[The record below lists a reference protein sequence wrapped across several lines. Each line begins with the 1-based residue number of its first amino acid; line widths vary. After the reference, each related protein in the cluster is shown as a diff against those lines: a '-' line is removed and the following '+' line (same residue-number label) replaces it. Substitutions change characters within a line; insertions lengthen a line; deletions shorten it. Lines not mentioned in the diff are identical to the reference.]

1 MAIRWKRLAQ
11 RQWDTRDAIAR
22 SVAAEWLDSMGEETA
37 ATKDTGARLRRR
49 SNTSPATWLYNIFPV
64 LKWLRAYQPNWLRAD
79 LIAGVTLAAY
89 LMPAGLADSSLA
101 NLPPEAGLYACL
113 FSGFVFWLF
122 CSSRHT
128 AITVTSAIS
137 VLVGA
142 SLGDLAGG
150 DPSRF
155 WALASCTALIVGVL
169 SFIAWMA
176 KAGVIVNFISESVL
190 VGFKCGIA
198 LFIASTQLPKLF
210 GFKGSHGDFWERSGY
225 FFSHLRETNMT
236 SLLLGLGAFAVLLL
250 GKRFLKNK
258 PVSLFVVIAGIVAAA
273 TMDLG
278 TLGVK
283 LLGQVPQGLPPFGLP
298 AVHVSDLNDLLP
310 LALGCFLLGMV
321 ETAALGRTFAVKHGY
336 RFDANQE
343 LLGIAS
349 ANVMAGLG
357 HGFPVSGGMSQ
368 SLVNESSGARTPL
381 SGFIASL
388 LMLLIVLFVSGALRY
403 LPQPVLAAIVL
414 MAVTGLFKLTA
425 LKHFWRADREEFV
438 VAIAALLGV
447 LSSGLL
453 RGVLIGAIIS
463 LVQLLR
469 RASRPHVAFLGR
481 IPGTRRFSDRARHPD
496 NELIHGV
503 LIFRPESG
511 LVYFNVDNVCDS
523 ILSRVRAEPTPPKIV
538 ILDLSASP
546 HMDIQACD
554 VVMNMADDIK
564 GAGARLQI
572 VEARSSVRDRL
583 RAEGMEEHVS
593 QVNRFT
599 SVADAVEDFQKGSD
613 PTTNK

>member
-1 MAIRWKRLAQ
+1 
-11 RQWDTRDAIAR
+11 
-22 SVAAEWLDSMGEETA
+22 MGKEIA
-37 ATKDTGARLRRR
+37 ATKEASALESITSQSRPTTPRR
-49 SNTSPATWLYNIFPV
+49 WYNIFPA
-64 LKWLRAYQPNWLRAD
+64 LTWLRAYQPKWLRAD

-89 LMPAGLADSSLA
+89 LMPAGLADASLA
-101 NLPPEAGLYACL
+101 NLPAEAGLYACL
-113 FSGFVFWLF
+113 FSGLVFWLF

-169 SFIAWMA
+169 AFIAWLA

-225 FFSHLRETNMT
+225 FLSHLGDTNT
-236 SLLLGLGAFAVLLL
+236 ASLLLGLAALAVLLL
-250 GKRFLKNK
+250 GRRFLKNK
-258 PVSLFVVIAGIVAAA
+258 PVALLVVVAGIVVASS
-273 TMDLG
+273 MDLG
-278 TLGVK
+278 SLGVK
-283 LLGQVPQGLPPFGLP
+283 LLGAVPQGLPPFGLP
-298 AVHVSDLNDLLP
+298 AVHLSDLNELLP

-321 ETAALGRTFAVKHGY
+321 ETAALGRMFAVKHGY
-336 RFDANQE
+336 RFDPNQE
-343 LLGIAS
+343 LLGIAG
-349 ANVMAGLG
+349 ANVTAGLG

-368 SLVNESSGARTPL
+368 SLVNESGGARTPL
-381 SGFIASL
+381 SGFIAAL
-388 LMLLIVLFVSGALRY
+388 LMLLIVLFVSGALRF

-414 MAVTGLFKLTA
+414 MAVTGLFNVTA
-425 LKHFWRADREEFV
+425 LRHLWRADRSEFV

-447 LSSGLL
+447 LGAGLL

-481 IPGTRRFSDRARHPD
+481 IPGTRRFSDMTRHPD
-496 NELIHGV
+496 NEPV
-503 LIFRPESG
+503 SG
-511 LVYFNVDNVCDS
+511 ALLVRVEAALLYFNAEHVRDAVAAR
-523 ILSRVRAEPTPPKIV
+523 LRAEATPPKIV

-546 HMDIQACD
+546 HMDIQACG

-564 GAGARLQI
+564 AAGARLQI

-583 RAEGMEEHVS
+583 RAEGIEEHVS

-599 SVADAVEDFQKGSD
+599 SVADAIEDFQK
-613 PTTNK
+613 TAIQ

>member
-1 MAIRWKRLAQ
+1 
-11 RQWDTRDAIAR
+11 
-22 SVAAEWLDSMGEETA
+22 MGKEI
-37 ATKDTGARLRRR
+37 
-49 SNTSPATWLYNIFPV
+49 PATNDTTADFERASSESRATARRWWYNIFPV
-64 LKWLRAYQPNWLRAD
+64 LAWLRGYQPKWLRAD

-89 LMPAGLADSSLA
+89 LMPAGLADASLA
-101 NLPPEAGLYACL
+101 NLPPEPGLYACL
-113 FSGFVFWLF
+113 FSGFVFCLF

-155 WALASCTALIVGVL
+155 WALASCTALIVGGL
-169 SFIAWMA
+169 SFIAWLA

-225 FFSHLRETNMT
+225 FFSHLRDTNLA
-236 SLLLGLGAFAVLLL
+236 SLLLGLGALAVLLL

-258 PVSLFVVIAGIVAAA
+258 PVALFVVIAGIVAASI
-273 TMDLG
+273 MDLG
-278 TLGVK
+278 SLGVK

-298 AVHVSDLNDLLP
+298 AVHLPDLNDLLP
-310 LALGCFLLGMV
+310 LALSCFLLGMV
-321 ETAALGRTFAVKHGY
+321 ETAALGRMFAVKHGY

-343 LLGIAS
+343 LLGIAR

-368 SLVNESSGARTPL
+368 SLVNEGGGARTPL
-381 SGFIASL
+381 SGFIAAL

-414 MAVTGLFKLTA
+414 IAVTGLFRVAA
-425 LKHFWRADREEFV
+425 LRHLWRADRTEFV

-511 LVYFNVDNVCDS
+511 LVSFNVDNVCDS

-554 VVMNMADDIK
+554 VVMN
-564 GAGARLQI
+564 
-572 VEARSSVRDRL
+572 
-583 RAEGMEEHVS
+583 
-593 QVNRFT
+593 
-599 SVADAVEDFQKGSD
+599 
-613 PTTNK
+613 

>member
-1 MAIRWKRLAQ
+1 
-11 RQWDTRDAIAR
+11 
-22 SVAAEWLDSMGEETA
+22 MGNETA
-37 ATKDTGARLRRR
+37 ATKETATELQPTESESQPAARRR
-49 SNTSPATWLYNIFPV
+49 WNNIIPALT
-64 LKWLRAYQPNWLRAD
+64 WLRAYQPQWLRAD
-79 LIAGVTLAAY
+79 LIAGITLAAY
-89 LMPAGLADSSLA
+89 LMPAGLADASLA
-101 NLPPEAGLYACL
+101 NVTPEAGLYACL
-113 FSGFVFWLF
+113 FSGLVFWLF

-128 AITVTSAIS
+128 AVTVTSAIS

-150 DPSRF
+150 DASRF
-155 WALASCTALIVGVL
+155 WALASCTALIVCAL
-169 SFIAWMA
+169 AFIAWLA

-210 GFKGSHGDFWERSGY
+210 GFKGSHGDFWERSGH
-225 FFSHLRETNMT
+225 FFSHLGETNT
-236 SLLLGLGAFAVLLL
+236 ASLLLGLGALAVLLL

-258 PVSLFVVIAGIVAAA
+258 PVALFIVIAGIVAAA
-273 TMDLG
+273 SMDIG
-278 TLGVK
+278 RFGVK

-321 ETAALGRTFAVKHGY
+321 ETAALGRMFAVKHGY

-368 SLVNESSGARTPL
+368 SLVNESGGARTPL

-388 LMLLIVLFVSGALRY
+388 LMLLIVLFVSGVLRY
-403 LPQPVLAAIVL
+403 LPQPILAAIVL
-414 MAVTGLFKLTA
+414 MAVTGLFNVTA
-425 LKHFWRADREEFV
+425 LRHLWRADRAELV
-438 VAIAALLGV
+438 VATAALLGV
-447 LSSGLL
+447 LGSGLL
-453 RGVLIGAIIS
+453 RGVLIGAVIS

-469 RASRPHVAFLGR
+469 AASRPHVAFLGR
-481 IPGTRRFSDRARHPD
+481 IPGTSRFSDRERHPD
-496 NELIHGV
+496 NELIPGV

-511 LVYFNVDNVCDS
+511 LVYFNIDHVCAA
-523 ILSRVRAEPTPPKIV
+523 ILGRVSATPALPRLV
-538 ILDLSASP
+538 ILDFSAAPRVDLQSA
-546 HMDIQACD
+546 QALGD
-554 VVMNMADDIK
+554 LANELTAK
-564 GAGARLQI
+564 GFQFQA

-583 RAEGMEEHVS
+583 RSEGVDAKLGGI
-593 QVNRFT
+593 NRFR
-599 SVADAVEDFQKGSD
+599 SVADAVEDFQKTAS
-613 PTTNK
+613 K

>member
-1 MAIRWKRLAQ
+1 MGGRIPGAPPQKASRLK
-11 RQWDTRDAIAR
+11 
-22 SVAAEWLDSMGEETA
+22 SLDSMGKETA
-37 ATKDTGARLRRR
+37 ATKETATELQSTESESQPAARGRW
-49 SNTSPATWLYNIFPV
+49 NNIIPALT
-64 LKWLRAYQPNWLRAD
+64 WLRAYQPQWLRAD
-79 LIAGVTLAAY
+79 LIAGITLAAY
-89 LMPAGLADSSLA
+89 LMPAGLADASLA
-101 NLPPEAGLYACL
+101 NVPPEAGLYACL
-113 FSGFVFWLF
+113 FSGLVFWLF

-128 AITVTSAIS
+128 AVTVTSAIS

-150 DPSRF
+150 DASRF
-155 WALASCTALIVGVL
+155 WALASCTALIVGAL
-169 SFIAWMA
+169 AFIAWLA

-225 FFSHLRETNMT
+225 FFSHLRETNEA
-236 SLLLGLGAFAVLLL
+236 SLLLGLCALALLLL

-258 PVSLFVVIAGIVAAA
+258 PVALFVVIAGILAAA
-273 TMDLG
+273 SMDLG
-278 TLGVK
+278 KLGVK
-283 LLGQVPQGLPPFGLP
+283 LLGEVPQGMPPFGLP
-298 AVHVSDLNDLLP
+298 AIHASDLNDLLP
-310 LALGCFLLGMV
+310 LALACFLLGAV
-321 ETAALGRTFAVKHGY
+321 ESAAIGRMFAVKHGY

-343 LLGIAS
+343 LLGIAG

-368 SLVNESSGARTPL
+368 SLVNESGGARTPL
-381 SGFIASL
+381 SGFIAAL

-403 LPQPVLAAIVL
+403 LPQPVLAAVVL
-414 MAVTGLFKLTA
+414 MAVTGLFKVTA

-523 ILSRVRAEPTPPKIV
+523 ILSRVRAEPTPPKLV
-538 ILDLSASP
+538 VLDLSAAPRVDLQSA
-546 HMDIQACD
+546 HALGG
-554 VVMNMADDIK
+554 MADELTAK
-564 GAGARLQI
+564 GIQFQA
-572 VEARSSVRDRL
+572 VEPRSSVRDRL
-583 RAEGMEEHVS
+583 RNEGVDGKLGG
-593 QVNRFT
+593 VNRFT
-599 SVADAVEDFQKGSD
+599 SVADAIEHFQKNAD
-613 PTTNK
+613 QRR

>member
-1 MAIRWKRLAQ
+1 
-11 RQWDTRDAIAR
+11 
-22 SVAAEWLDSMGEETA
+22 MGKEI
-37 ATKDTGARLRRR
+37 
-49 SNTSPATWLYNIFPV
+49 PATNDRAADFEPASSESSAAVRRWWYNMFPAV
-64 LKWLRAYQPNWLRAD
+64 AWLRGYQPKWLRAD

-89 LMPAGLADSSLA
+89 LMPAGLADASLA
-101 NLPPEAGLYACL
+101 NLPPQAGLYACL
-113 FSGFVFWLF
+113 FSGLVFWLF

-169 SFIAWMA
+169 AFIAWLA

-225 FFSHLRETNMT
+225 FFSHLLDTNVA
-236 SLLLGLGAFAVLLL
+236 SLLLRLCALAVLLL

-258 PVSLFVVIAGIVAAA
+258 PVALFVVIAGIIVASS
-273 TMDLG
+273 MDLG
-278 TLGVK
+278 SLGVK

-298 AVHVSDLNDLLP
+298 AVHPSDLNDLLP

-321 ETAALGRTFAVKHGY
+321 ETAALGRMFAVKHGY
-336 RFDANQE
+336 RFDPNQE
-343 LLGIAS
+343 LLGIAGS
-349 ANVMAGLG
+349 NVMAGLG

-368 SLVNESSGARTPL
+368 SLVNESGGARTPL

-388 LMLLIVLFVSGALRY
+388 LMLLIVLFVSGALRH

-414 MAVTGLFKLTA
+414 MAVTGLFKVTA

-523 ILSRVRAEPTPPKIV
+523 ILSRVRAEPTPPKLV
-538 ILDLSASP
+538 VLDLSAAPRVDLQSA
-546 HMDIQACD
+546 HALGG
-554 VVMNMADDIK
+554 MADELTGK
-564 GAGARLQI
+564 GIRFQA
-572 VEARSSVRDRL
+572 VEPRASVRDRL
-583 RAEGMEEHVS
+583 RNECVDGKLGG
-593 QVNRFT
+593 VNRFT
-599 SVADAVEDFQKGSD
+599 TVADAIEA
-613 PTTNK
+613 

>member
-1 MAIRWKRLAQ
+1 MGGGISRTPSQKA
-11 RQWDTRDAIAR
+11 
-22 SVAAEWLDSMGEETA
+22 SWLKWVGTMGKDIA
-37 ATKDTGARLRRR
+37 ATKETAENLEPTRSESQAAARRG
-49 SNTSPATWLYNIFPV
+49 WYNIFPA
-64 LKWLRAYQPNWLRAD
+64 LTWLRAYQPKWLRAD

-89 LMPAGLADSSLA
+89 LMPAGLADASLA

-113 FSGFVFWLF
+113 FSGLVFWLF

-128 AITVTSAIS
+128 AVTVTSAIS

-150 DPSRF
+150 DASRF
-155 WALASCTALIVGVL
+155 WALASCTALIVGAL
-169 SFIAWMA
+169 AFIAWLA

-210 GFKGSHGDFWERSGY
+210 GFKGSHGDFWERAGY
-225 FFSHLRETNMT
+225 FFSHLWETNT
-236 SLLLGLGAFAVLLL
+236 ASLLLGIGALGLLLL

-258 PVSLFVVIAGIVAAA
+258 PVALFVVIAGIVVAAS
-273 TMDLG
+273 MDLG
-278 TLGVK
+278 SLGVK

-321 ETAALGRTFAVKHGY
+321 ETAALGRMFAVKHGY

-343 LLGIAS
+343 LLGIAG

-368 SLVNESSGARTPL
+368 SLVNESGGARTPL
-381 SGFIASL
+381 SGFIAAL
-388 LMLLIVLFVSGALRY
+388 LVLLIVLFLSAALRD

-414 MAVTGLFKLTA
+414 MAVTGLFKLSV
-425 LKHFWRADREEFV
+425 LKHLWRADRAEFV
-438 VAIAALLGV
+438 VAMAALLGV
-447 LSSGLL
+447 LGSGLL
-453 RGVLIGAIIS
+453 RGVMIGAVIS

-469 RASRPHVAFLGR
+469 TASRPHVAFLGR
-481 IPGTRRFSDRARHPD
+481 IPGSRRFSDRQRHPD
-496 NELIHGV
+496 NELIPGV

-511 LVYFNVDNVCDS
+511 LVYFNIDHVCTA
-523 ILSRVRAEPTPPKIV
+523 ILGRVSAAPTLPRLV
-538 ILDLSASP
+538 ILDFSAAPRVDLQSAQALGDLSNELTAKGLQV
-546 HMDIQACD
+546 QA
-554 VVMNMADDIK
+554 
-564 GAGARLQI
+564 

-583 RAEGMEEHVS
+583 RNEGVDAKLGGI
-593 QVNRFT
+593 NRFS
-599 SVADAVEDFQKGSD
+599 SVADAVEDFQKTAIKVND
-613 PTTNK
+613 

>member
-1 MAIRWKRLAQ
+1 
-11 RQWDTRDAIAR
+11 
-22 SVAAEWLDSMGEETA
+22 MGKEI
-37 ATKDTGARLRRR
+37 
-49 SNTSPATWLYNIFPV
+49 PATNDTTADFEPASSESSATARRWWYNIFPA
-64 LKWLRAYQPNWLRAD
+64 LAWLRGYQPKWLRAD

-89 LMPAGLADSSLA
+89 LMPAGLADASLA
-101 NLPPEAGLYACL
+101 NLPPQAGLYACL
-113 FSGFVFWLF
+113 FSGLVFWLF

-155 WALASCTALIVGVL
+155 WALASCTALIVGGL
-169 SFIAWMA
+169 ALIAWLA

-225 FFSHLRETNMT
+225 FLSHLGDTNT
-236 SLLLGLGAFAVLLL
+236 ASLLLGLAALAVLLL
-250 GKRFLKNK
+250 GRRFLKNK
-258 PVSLFVVIAGIVAAA
+258 PVALLVVVAGIVVASS
-273 TMDLG
+273 MDLG
-278 TLGVK
+278 SLGVK

-321 ETAALGRTFAVKHGY
+321 ESAALGRMFATKHGY
-336 RFDANQE
+336 RFDPNQE
-343 LLGIAS
+343 LLGIAG
-349 ANVMAGLG
+349 ANAMAGLG

-368 SLVNESSGARTPL
+368 SLVNESGGARTPL
-381 SGFIASL
+381 SGFIAAL

-403 LPQPVLAAIVL
+403 LPQPVLAAVVL
-414 MAVTGLFKLTA
+414 MAVRGLFKVTA

-481 IPGTRRFSDRARHPD
+481 IPGARRFSDIARHPD
-496 NELIHGV
+496 NEPIRGAL
-503 LIFRPESG
+503 LFRTEAS
-511 LVYFNVDNVCDS
+511 LLYFNADYVRDTVMKRASEMGAGLHLAVCD
-523 ILSRVRAEPTPPKIV
+523 LST
-538 ILDLSASP
+538 SP
-546 HMDIQACD
+546 HVDLQSAHTLAS
-554 VVMNMADDIK
+554 MADEL
-564 GAGARLQI
+564 GATGIRFQA
-572 VEARSSVRDRL
+572 VEPRSSVRDRFRREAVDAKL
-583 RAEGMEEHVS
+583 GG
-593 QVNRFT
+593 VNRFT
-599 SVADAVEDFQKGSD
+599 TVADAIEDFQK
-613 PTTNK
+613 TAI

>member
-1 MAIRWKRLAQ
+1 
-11 RQWDTRDAIAR
+11 
-22 SVAAEWLDSMGEETA
+22 V
-37 ATKDTGARLRRR
+37 
-49 SNTSPATWLYNIFPV
+49 YNIIPAFT
-64 LKWLRAYQPNWLRAD
+64 WLRAYQPKWVRAD

-89 LMPAGLADSSLA
+89 LMPAGLADASLA
-101 NLPPEAGLYACL
+101 NLPAEAGLYACL
-113 FSGFVFWLF
+113 FSGLVFWLF

-150 DPSRF
+150 DASRF
-155 WALASCTALIVGVL
+155 WALASCTALIVGGL
-169 SFIAWMA
+169 GFIAWLA

-225 FFSHLRETNMT
+225 FFSHLRETNMA
-236 SLLLGLGAFAVLLL
+236 SLLLGLGALAVLVL

-258 PVSLFVVIAGIVAAA
+258 PVALFVVIAGIIIAAS
-273 TMDLG
+273 MDLG
-278 TLGVK
+278 SLGVK

-321 ETAALGRTFAVKHGY
+321 ETAALGRMFAAKHGY
-336 RFDANQE
+336 RFDPNQE

-368 SLVNESSGARTPL
+368 SLVNESGGARTPL
-381 SGFIASL
+381 SGVIASL
-388 LMLLIVLFVSGALRY
+388 LMLLIVLFLSGVLRY

-414 MAVTGLFKLTA
+414 MAVMGLFNMAA
-425 LKHFWRADREEFV
+425 LKHFWRADRTEFV

-447 LSSGLL
+447 LGSGLL

-481 IPGTRRFSDRARHPD
+481 IPGTWRFSDLARHTD
-496 NELIHGV
+496 NEPVPGALLV
-503 LIFRPESG
+503 RVESS
-511 LVYFNVDNVCDS
+511 LLYFNAEHVRDTVAAR
-523 ILSRVRAEPTPPKIV
+523 LRAEATPPKIV

-546 HMDIQACD
+546 LMDIQACG

-564 GAGARLQI
+564 AAGARLQI

-583 RAEGMEEHVS
+583 RAEGIDEHVS

-599 SVADAVEDFQKGSD
+599 SVADAVEDFQKTSEQY
-613 PTTNK
+613 P

>member
-1 MAIRWKRLAQ
+1 
-11 RQWDTRDAIAR
+11 
-22 SVAAEWLDSMGEETA
+22 MGEEIA
-37 ATKDTGARLRRR
+37 ATKEAARSEAISLQSRPTVRH
-49 SNTSPATWLYNIFPV
+49 WLYNALPV
-64 LKWLRAYQPNWLRAD
+64 LEWLPAYQSKWLRAD
-79 LIAGVTLAAY
+79 LIAGITLAAY
-89 LMPAGLADSSLA
+89 LMPAGLADASLA

-150 DPSRF
+150 DPARF
-155 WALASCTALIVGVL
+155 WALASCTALIVGVIAL
-169 SFIAWMA
+169 IAWLA

-225 FFSHLRETNMT
+225 FFSHLGDTNSA
-236 SLLLGLGAFAVLLL
+236 SLLLGISALILLLL

-258 PVSLFVVIAGIVAAA
+258 PVALFVVIAGILVASI
-273 TMDLG
+273 MDLG

-283 LLGQVPQGLPPFGLP
+283 VLGEVPQGLPPFGLP
-298 AVHVSDLNDLLP
+298 AVHLSDLNDLLP
-310 LALGCFLLGMV
+310 LALGCFLLGTV
-321 ETAALGRTFAVKHGY
+321 ETAALGRMFAVKHGY
-336 RFDANQE
+336 RFDPNQE
-343 LLGIAS
+343 LLGIAG

-368 SLVNESSGARTPL
+368 SLVNESGGARTPL
-381 SGFIASL
+381 SGFIAAL
-388 LMLLIVLFVSGALRY
+388 LTLLIVLFLSAALRD

-414 MAVTGLFKLTA
+414 MAVTGLFKLSA
-425 LKHFWRADREEFV
+425 LKHLWRADRAEFV
-438 VAIAALLGV
+438 VAMAALLGV
-447 LSSGLL
+447 LGSGLL
-453 RGVLIGAIIS
+453 RGVMIGAVIS

-469 RASRPHVAFLGR
+469 TASRPHVAFLGR
-481 IPGTRRFSDRARHPD
+481 IPGSRRFSDRQRHPD
-496 NELIHGV
+496 NELIPGA

-511 LVYFNVDNVCDS
+511 LVYFNVDHVCRT
-523 ILSRVRAEPTPPKIV
+523 ILDRVSTEPKLPQLLV
-538 ILDLSASP
+538 LDLSAAPRVDLQSAEALGNLSKELTAKG
-546 HMDIQACD
+546 IRFQA
-554 VVMNMADDIK
+554 
-564 GAGARLQI
+564 

-583 RAEGMEEHVS
+583 RTEGVDSKMGGI
-593 QVNRFT
+593 NRFK
-599 SVADAVEDFQKGSD
+599 SVADAVEDFQKAGIL
-613 PTTNK
+613 

>member
-1 MAIRWKRLAQ
+1 MR
-11 RQWDTRDAIAR
+11 
-22 SVAAEWLDSMGEETA
+22 EEIA
-37 ATKDTGARLRRR
+37 ATKAATGSEAISLRP
-49 SNTSPATWLYNIFPV
+49 SPTMREWLYNTLPA
-64 LKWLRAYQPNWLRAD
+64 LKWIPAYQSNWLRAD
-79 LIAGVTLAAY
+79 LVAGVTLAAY
-89 LMPAGLADSSLA
+89 LMPAGLADASLA
-101 NLPPEAGLYACL
+101 NLPAEAGLYACL
-113 FSGFVFWLF
+113 FSGLVFWLF

-150 DPSRF
+150 DASRF
-155 WALASCTALIVGVL
+155 WALASCTALIVAGL
-169 SFIAWMA
+169 SFIAWLA

-198 LFIASTQLPKLF
+198 LFIASTQLPKFF
-210 GFKGSHGDFWERSGY
+210 GFKGSHGDFWERSGH
-225 FFSHLRETNMT
+225 FFSHLRETNIV
-236 SLLLGLGAFAVLLL
+236 SLLLGLSALVVLLL

-258 PVSLFVVIAGIVAAA
+258 PVALFVVIAGIIAAS

-278 TLGVK
+278 RLGVK

-298 AVHVSDLNDLLP
+298 SIHVSDINELLP
-310 LALGCFLLGMV
+310 LALGCFLLGVV
-321 ETAALGRTFAVKHGY
+321 ETAALGRTFAVKHRY

-368 SLVNESSGARTPL
+368 SLVNESGGARTPL
-381 SGFIASL
+381 SGLIAAL

-414 MAVTGLFKLTA
+414 MAVTGLFKLTT
-425 LKHFWRADREEFV
+425 LKHLWRADRGEFV
-438 VAIAALLGV
+438 VAMAALMGV
-447 LSSGLL
+447 LGSGLL
-453 RGVLIGAIIS
+453 RGVLIGAILS

-481 IPGTRRFSDRARHPD
+481 IPGARRFSDIARHPD
-496 NELIHGV
+496 NEPVPGAL
-503 LIFRPESG
+503 LFRTEASLLYFNADYVRDTVMKRVTDMASG
-511 LVYFNVDNVCDS
+511 LRLAIC
-523 ILSRVRAEPTPPKIV
+523 
-538 ILDLSASP
+538 DLSTSP
-546 HMDIQACD
+546 YVDL
-554 VVMNMADDIK
+554 
-564 GAGARLQI
+564 AGAEMLSGLHDQLALQNVRLQI

-583 RAEGMEEHVS
+583 HAEGVEEKVGRIG
-593 QVNRFT
+593 RFK
-599 SVADAVEDFQKGSD
+599 SLADAVDDFLNANRQ
-613 PTTNK
+613 T

>member
-1 MAIRWKRLAQ
+1 
-11 RQWDTRDAIAR
+11 
-22 SVAAEWLDSMGEETA
+22 MGDETD
-37 ATKDTGARLRRR
+37 ATKAPAELQST
-49 SNTSPATWLYNIFPV
+49 SYKSPATTGGRWYNIFPA
-64 LKWLRAYQPNWLRAD
+64 LNWLRAYKPNWLRAD

-89 LMPAGLADSSLA
+89 LMPAGLADASLA

-113 FSGFVFWLF
+113 FSGLVFWVF

-169 SFIAWMA
+169 AFIAWLA

-225 FFSHLRETNMT
+225 FLSHLGDTNT
-236 SLLLGLGAFAVLLL
+236 ASLLLGLAALAVLLL
-250 GKRFLKNK
+250 GRRFLKNK
-258 PVSLFVVIAGIVAAA
+258 PVALFVVIAGIIAASS
-273 TMDLG
+273 MDLG
-278 TLGVK
+278 SLGVK
-283 LLGQVPQGLPPFGLP
+283 RLGPVPQGLPPFGLP
-298 AVHVSDLNDLLP
+298 AVHPSDLNDLLP

-321 ETAALGRTFAVKHGY
+321 ETAALGRMFAVKHGY

-349 ANVMAGLG
+349 ANVMTGLG
-357 HGFPVSGGMSQ
+357 YGFPVSGGMSQ
-368 SLVNESSGARTPL
+368 SLVNESGGARTPL
-381 SGFIASL
+381 SGFIAAL
-388 LMLLIVLFVSGALRY
+388 LTLLIVLFVSGALRY

-414 MAVTGLFKLTA
+414 IAVTGLFKVAA
-425 LKHFWRADREEFV
+425 LRNFCGAEPTEFV

-447 LSSGLL
+447 LGSGLL
-453 RGVLIGAIIS
+453 RGVMIGAMIS

-469 RASRPHVAFLGR
+469 TASRPHVAFLGR
-481 IPGTRRFSDRARHPD
+481 IPGTRRFSDRERHPD
-496 NELIHGV
+496 NQLIPGV

-511 LVYFNVDNVCDS
+511 LVYFNVDHVCKM
-523 ILSRVRAEPTPPKIV
+523 ILDRVSAEPALPKLV
-538 ILDLSASP
+538 LLDLSAAPRVDLQSA
-546 HMDIQACD
+546 QALGELAND
-554 VVMNMADDIK
+554 LTAKRIRFQ
-564 GAGARLQI
+564 A

-583 RAEGMEEHVS
+583 RNEGVDAKLGGI
-593 QVNRFT
+593 NRFR
-599 SVADAVEDFQKGSD
+599 SVADAVEDFQKNSGH
-613 PTTNK
+613 